1 MAVEYF
7 DRYSRFRDNGKV
19 RLVPGITLRPKDT
32 DKRTVYK
39 QGVTRLD
46 KLSQEYYNSPYYGF
60 FILMANPQFGGLEW
74 NIPDGEI
81 IRIPF
86 PFKETVEQYLR
97 EVDTHIKL
105 YGR

>member
-1 MAVEYF
+1 MAEYF
-7 DRYSRFRDNGKV
+7 DRYARFRDNGDI
-19 RLVPGITLRPKDT
+19 RPMPGFILRPKGT
-32 DKRTVYK
+32 DKRTVYR
-39 QGVTRLD
+39 QGQTRLD
-46 KLSQEYYNSPYYGF
+46 VLSQNYYGSPYYGF

-86 PFKETVEQYLR
+86 PFKETIEQYLR